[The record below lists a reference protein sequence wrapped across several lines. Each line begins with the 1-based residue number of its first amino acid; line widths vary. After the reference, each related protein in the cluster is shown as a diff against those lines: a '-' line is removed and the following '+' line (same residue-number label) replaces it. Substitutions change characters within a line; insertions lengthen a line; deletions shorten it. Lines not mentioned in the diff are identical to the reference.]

1 MTHVISSSR
10 HRGLALVLPDQAER
24 GIPGPRPPAPEL
36 PARYARLGAC
46 RSETAADAATEDP
59 RRGIFRPIGLVVR
72 QEIAELS
79 RKIVA

>member
-1 MTHVISSSR
+1 MDRIVDDTNRRIARRMKRFRARETTRAS
-10 HRGLALVLPDQAER
+10 ER
-24 GIPGPRPPAPEL
+24 KLMAGA
-36 PARYARLGAC
+36 LGAC